1 MSDGDTNFGYV
12 AFHYIHDNPLKANL
26 VSKLEDWIY
35 SSFGDYAGLRNG
47 NLCDKEL
54 ASQLIG
60 FNEENFVTESYKI
73 VDDKVYKKIFINDDW
88 I

>member
-12 AFHYIHDNPLKANL
+12 AFHYIHHNPLKANL

-35 SSFGDYAGLRNG
+35 SSFRDYAGLRSG
-47 NLCDKEL
+47 NLYDKEL

-60 FNEENFVTESYKI
+60 FSEENFVTESYKI